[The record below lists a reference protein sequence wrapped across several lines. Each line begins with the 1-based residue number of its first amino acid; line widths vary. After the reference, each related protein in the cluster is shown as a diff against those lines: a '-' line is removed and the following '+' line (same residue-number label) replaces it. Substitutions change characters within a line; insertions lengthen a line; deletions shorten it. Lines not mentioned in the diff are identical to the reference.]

1 MLNAVVLGVIML
13 NVVVLGVIM
22 LNVVAFYGVIRLSAL
37 KSPDRQTLLP

>member
-1 MLNAVVLGVIML
+1 MLNVVVLGVIML
-13 NVVVLGVIM
+13 SVIM